1 MRFNIQ
7 SKLLLSHLS
16 AVSKVVNSKNKLSIL
31 DNFLF
36 NLEGDKLVITG
47 SDQET
52 TLTTNVQVQ
61 NPEGSGKFAAHVKKL
76 LDLLKQLPD
85 LALTFD
91 VNDENLEINIT
102 YLHGKFNFIGVNG
115 NEFPVKAASEEEPKH
130 LTLPCKTVVEGIQ
143 QTIFAVGVEEM
154 RPVMMGI
161 FWDIKPDEI
170 VFVASDTHKLVRYR
184 KLNIQT
190 GHELSFIL
198 PTKPAAILSSI
209 LEKKDGDV
217 NITVDSK
224 SATFETAD
232 YTLTCRFVNGRYPN
246 YNSVIPTTNQYNVS
260 IDRVQLLNAL
270 RRVSVF
276 TSSSGLVKLEM
287 RPDEVLM
294 STQDIDYSTSAEER
308 IVCDYNGVEMAIGFN
323 DENIID
329 VLNNID
335 AENISVQ
342 LIDPTRAGLFL
353 PVEQKENEEL
363 LVLLMPMML

>member
-1 MRFNIQ
+1 MKFNIQ

-36 NLEGDKLVITG
+36 NLEGNKLVITG

-52 TLTTNVQVQ
+52 TLTTNVEVQ
-61 NPEGSGKFAAHVKKL
+61 DAEGAGKFAANVKKL

-91 VNDENLEINIT
+91 VNDANLEINIT
-102 YLHGKFNFIGVNG
+102 YLHGKFNFIGING
-115 NEFPVKAASEEEPKH
+115 NDFPTKAPSEEEPKKF
-130 LTLPCKTVVEGIQ
+130 TLPCQNVVDGIQ
-143 QTIFAVGVEEM
+143 HTVFAVGVDDM

-161 FWDIKPDEI
+161 YWDIKPNEI
-170 VFVASDTHKLVRYR
+170 VFVASDTHKLVRYSD
-184 KLNIQT
+184 KNIAT
-190 GHELSFIL
+190 GFEHSFIL
-198 PTKPAAILSSI
+198 PTKPASILSSI
-209 LEKKDGDV
+209 LEKNEGNV
-217 NITVDSK
+217 NVTVDSK
-224 SATFETAD
+224 SATFETEE
-232 YTLTCRFVNGRYPN
+232 YSLTCRFVNGRYPN
-246 YNSVIPTTNQYNVS
+246 YNSVIPTTNQYSVT

-287 RPDEVLM
+287 RPNEVFM

-308 IVCDYNGVEMAIGFN
+308 ISCDYAGEEMAIGFN
-323 DENIID
+323 DQNIID

-335 AENISVQ
+335 DEEVTIKLMDSSK
-342 LIDPTRAGLFL
+342 AGIFL
-353 PVEQKENEEL
+353 PVENEEGKDL

>member
-1 MRFNIQ
+1 MKFNIQ

-16 AVSKVVNSKNKLSIL
+16 SVSKVVNTKNQLSVL

-52 TLTTNVQVQ
+52 RLTTNVQVQ
-61 NPEGSGKFAAHVKKL
+61 EPEGSGKFAANGKKL

-85 LALTFD
+85 LALSFD

-102 YLHGKFNFIGVNG
+102 HMHGKFNFIGVNG
-115 NEFPVKAASEEEPKH
+115 NEFPAKAALEDEPNRF
-130 LTLPCKTVVEGIQ
+130 TLPCKTVVEGIS
-143 QTIFAVGVEEM
+143 QTIFAVGVESM
-154 RPVMMGI
+154 RPVMMGV
-161 FWDIKPDEI
+161 FWDIKPTEI

-184 KLNIQT
+184 KLNLDINQ
-190 GHELSFIL
+190 ELSFIL
-198 PTKPAAILSSI
+198 PTKPASILGSI
-209 LEKKDGDV
+209 LEKKEGDV
-217 NITVDSK
+217 NITIDSK
-224 SATFETAD
+224 SATFETDD
-232 YTLTCRFVNGRYPN
+232 YSLTCRFVNGRYPN
-246 YNSVIPTTNQYNVS
+246 YNSVIPTTNQYSVS
-260 IDRVQLLNAL
+260 LDRAQLLNAL

-287 RPDEVLM
+287 RPNEIFM
-294 STQDIDYSTSAEER
+294 STQDVDFSTSAEER
-308 IVCDYNGVEMAIGFN
+308 ILCEYTGTEMAIGFN

-335 AENISVQ
+335 SEEIYLK
-342 LIDPTRAGLFL
+342 LIDSNRAGLFL
-353 PVEQKENEEL
+353 PVEQKEDEEL

>member
-61 NPEGSGKFAAHVKKL
+61 NPEGSGKFAANVKKL

-260 IDRVQLLNAL
+260 IDRVQLLNPPMLLTQQYQLWKWLSASTMRISSTCSTTSTL
-270 RRVSVF
+270 KISQF
-276 TSSSGLVKLEM
+276 SSS
-287 RPDEVLM
+287 
-294 STQDIDYSTSAEER
+294 TQQEQACSCLLSR
-308 IVCDYNGVEMAIGFN
+308 KK
-323 DENIID
+323 
-329 VLNNID
+329 
-335 AENISVQ
+335 
-342 LIDPTRAGLFL
+342 TRNCLFFL
-353 PVEQKENEEL
+353 CQ
-363 LVLLMPMML
+363 

>member
-1 MRFNIQ
+1 M
-7 SKLLLSHLS
+7 
-16 AVSKVVNSKNKLSIL
+16 
-31 DNFLF
+31 
-36 NLEGDKLVITG
+36 
-47 SDQET
+47 
-52 TLTTNVQVQ
+52 
-61 NPEGSGKFAAHVKKL
+61 
-76 LDLLKQLPD
+76 
-85 LALTFD
+85 
-91 VNDENLEINIT
+91 
-102 YLHGKFNFIGVNG
+102 
-115 NEFPVKAASEEEPKH
+115 
-130 LTLPCKTVVEGIQ
+130 
-143 QTIFAVGVEEM
+143 
-154 RPVMMGI
+154 
-161 FWDIKPDEI
+161 
-170 VFVASDTHKLVRYR
+170 
-184 KLNIQT
+184 
-190 GHELSFIL
+190 
-198 PTKPAAILSSI
+198 SSI

-217 NITVDSK
+217 NITVDRK

>member
-1 MRFNIQ
+1 MKFNIQ

-16 AVSKVVNSKNKLSIL
+16 SVSKVVNTKNQLSVL

-52 TLTTNVQVQ
+52 RLTTNVQVQ
-61 NPEGSGKFAAHVKKL
+61 EPEGSGKFAANGKKL

-85 LALTFD
+85 LALSFD

-102 YLHGKFNFIGVNG
+102 HMHGKFNFIGVNG
-115 NEFPVKAASEEEPKH
+115 NEFPAKAALEDEPKRF
-130 LTLPCKTVVEGIQ
+130 TLPCKTVVEGIS
-143 QTIFAVGVEEM
+143 QTIFAVGVESM
-154 RPVMMGI
+154 RPVMMGV
-161 FWDIKPDEI
+161 FWDIKPTEI

-184 KLNIQT
+184 KLNLDINQ
-190 GHELSFIL
+190 ELSFIL
-198 PTKPAAILSSI
+198 PTKPASILGSI
-209 LEKKDGDV
+209 LEKKEGDV
-217 NITVDSK
+217 NITIDSK
-224 SATFETAD
+224 SATFETDD
-232 YTLTCRFVNGRYPN
+232 YSLTCRFVNGRYPN
-246 YNSVIPTTNQYNVS
+246 YNSVIPTTNQYSVS
-260 IDRVQLLNAL
+260 LDRAQLLNAL

-287 RPDEVLM
+287 RPNEIFM
-294 STQDIDYSTSAEER
+294 STQDVDFSTSAEER
-308 IVCDYNGVEMAIGFN
+308 ILCVYTGTEMAIGFN

-335 AENISVQ
+335 SEEIYLK
-342 LIDPTRAGLFL
+342 LIDSNRAGLFL
-353 PVEQKENEEL
+353 PVEQKEDEEL